1 MAFLELGVCIE
12 LVHRCGRQPLTP
24 SEDTEVGAKHSMGF
38 FANVT
43 SYCSLHNGF
52 ALKTSFY

>member
-1 MAFLELGVCIE
+1 MAFLGLRVCIE
-12 LVHRCGRQPLTP
+12 LMHHCGRQPLTP
-24 SEDTEVGAKHSMGF
+24 SEDTEIGAKHSMGF

-43 SYCSLHNGF
+43 SYCSLHEDF